1 MLHLIKSN
9 YCCCCFQG
17 LSVTRS
23 IFCDRSDHH
32 TSLHSVSVDLL
43 DGVDETCVSEGEVLV
58 DSELPVFLNSVLHNF
73 FKTRV
78 DNVDFGSTLSRHLVF
93 FEAHHLEELL
103 LRLFLIL
110 LGHATGSDVI
120 DVLKPF
126 EVGAGDTTAVDE
138 HVGGSDNASAHED
151 LLGGV
156 GSGTVGSL
164 EDGLNLNQFSV
175 ILVKRFFGGCRDH
188 AVSLLEEE

>member
-32 TSLHSVSVDLL
+32 ASLHSVLVNLL
-43 DGVDETCVSEGEVLV
+43 DGVNEACVSEGEVFI
-58 DSELPVFLNSVLHNF
+58 DSELPVFLNSLAHDFLESRIDDV
-73 FKTRV
+73 K
-78 DNVDFGSTLSRHLVF
+78 FGSTLSRGLF
-93 FEAHHLEELL
+93 LIEAHHLEELL